1 MSVVCIKVLHC
12 GILTDKN
19 IGKLKPKFKLAIRNG
34 YYIPLFDSRVL
45 SSTKSD
51 ISPRKLT
58 TPLFQETLH
67 NHYSETV
74 SDVKQSLLVSQPPQ
88 FEGQNTLSDIMSTMK
103 ASLVG
108 KLKLVLVN
116 VKEFI
121 SADITFANKP
131 YFRFV
136 TEGLVLLGF

>member
-1 MSVVCIKVLHC
+1 MKFYSINYKCWWEILCDDVINVTLHH
-12 GILTDKN
+12 L
-19 IGKLKPKFKLAIRNG
+19 P
-34 YYIPLFDSRVL
+34 P
-45 SSTKSD
+45 
-51 ISPRKLT
+51 
-58 TPLFQETLH
+58 QETLH

-88 FEGQNTLSDIMSTMK
+88 FEGQNTLADIMSTMK

-116 VKEFI
+116 VMEFI

-131 YFRFV
+131 YFR
-136 TEGLVLLGF
+136 

>member
-1 MSVVCIKVLHC
+1 MYHNFSAL
-12 GILTDKN
+12 LTPQD
-19 IGKLKPKFKLAIRNG
+19 
-34 YYIPLFDSRVL
+34 
-45 SSTKSD
+45 
-51 ISPRKLT
+51 
-58 TPLFQETLH
+58 TLH

-88 FEGQNTLSDIMSTMK
+88 FEGQNTLADIMTTMK

-131 YFRFV
+131 YFRFATKTLFFNLFSV
-136 TEGLVLLGF
+136 YISI